1 MESSPSFGDNISPPG
16 PLSQAPKAIAIITQK
31 WSDLQDFCEGSQSSQ
46 IGPHLV
52 QPFSIAAKASALRI
66 IAERFNISRPVP

>member
-1 MESSPSFGDNISPPG
+1 MP
-16 PLSQAPKAIAIITQK
+16 QASITQK

-52 QPFSIAAKASALRI
+52 QPFIIKAKASTPKI
-66 IAERFNISRPVP
+66 IAERFNISRAVP

>member
-1 MESSPSFGDNISPPG
+1 MP
-16 PLSQAPKAIAIITQK
+16 QASIIQK

-52 QPFSIAAKASALRI
+52 QPFIIKAKASTPKI